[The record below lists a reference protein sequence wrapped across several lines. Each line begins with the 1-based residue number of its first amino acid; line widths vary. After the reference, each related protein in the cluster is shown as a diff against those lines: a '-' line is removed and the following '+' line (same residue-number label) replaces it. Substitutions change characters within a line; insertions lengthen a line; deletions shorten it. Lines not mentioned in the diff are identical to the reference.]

1 MTDAKD
7 LSYLPVLYYTTAVL
21 LILTAVFAAVSKSW
35 GMAGVCLI
43 LGSTL
48 LGYVVGGPKK
58 RE

>member
-1 MTDAKD
+1 MTNAKD
-7 LSYLPVLYYTTAVL
+7 LSYLTVLYYTAAVL

-48 LGYVVGGPKK
+48 LGYLVRGPKN